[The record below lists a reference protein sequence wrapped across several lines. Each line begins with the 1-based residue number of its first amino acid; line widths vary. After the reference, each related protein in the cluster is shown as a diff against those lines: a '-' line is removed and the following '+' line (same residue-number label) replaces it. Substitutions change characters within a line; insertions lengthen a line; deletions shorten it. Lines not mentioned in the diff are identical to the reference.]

1 MDAGVALVA
10 AAVASST
17 LPATFAAFSTRKKLK
32 MKNGTAIGQRVE
44 EIHENQ
50 KLVALALVSAQSKVD
65 DVARALAISE
75 VKRDDDRKVVAEHI
89 TDDKVFQARI
99 EPFLKAAGGTA

>member
-32 MKNGTAIGQRVE
+32 MKNGTAIGARVE
-44 EIHENQ
+44 QIHEDQ
-50 KLVALALVSAQSKVD
+50 KLVALALVSAQAKVEE
-65 DVARALAISE
+65 VAAALVIAE
-75 VKRDDDRKVVAEHI
+75 AKHDEDRKVVAAHI
-89 TDDKVFQARI
+89 TDDKVFQAHI
-99 EPFLKAAGGTA
+99 EPFLKGTAS